1 VRRLVCACSLLA
13 ALALPP
19 TAAAK
24 GPVSALDVCGAD
36 GCAQVAVPQV
46 LRGPMG
52 LEQLMVRA
60 SAIARPPSPR
70 PFYRLRVRFGDASLT
85 VYYLPGGALL
95 RDQDWVRLSPR
106 LSAELDRV
114 VTTFA
119 PVPVRLSAVRIQ
131 GRRVPDPAAYRP
143 LLGHLRP
150 PRDGTAGADVTSSV
164 GLYLQTSAPT
174 PWGLG
179 RVVFALYD
187 PRSHLIDIAGT
198 TVEPGAQLRHAIER
212 DAGIASPGDGS
223 TSVWAG
229 GGIALIASAAAL
241 ALARRKVHASGR
253 RE

>member
-1 VRRLVCACSLLA
+1 VYAYPLLV
-13 ALALPP
+13 ALALPS

-24 GPVSALDVCGAD
+24 GPVTALHVCGAD
-36 GCAQVAVPQV
+36 GCGRVAVPQV

-52 LEQLMVRA
+52 LEQLMVTA
-60 SAIARPPSPR
+60 SAIARPPWPR

-85 VYYLPGGALL
+85 VYYLPGGAVL

-106 LSAELDRV
+106 LSTQLDRV
-114 VTTFA
+114 VTTVA

-131 GRRVPDPAAYRP
+131 GRRVPDPGAYRP

-150 PRDGTAGADVTSSV
+150 RRADAAGANVTSSV
-164 GLYLQTSAPT
+164 GLYLQTSTPT

-223 TSVWAG
+223 ASLWAG
-229 GGIALIASAAAL
+229 GGFALVASAAAL
-241 ALARRKVHASGR
+241 ALARRRVHTSGR

>member
-1 VRRLVCACSLLA
+1 VRRVVYACPLLV
-13 ALALPP
+13 ALALPS

-24 GPVSALDVCGAD
+24 GPVTALNVCGAD
-36 GCAQVAVPQV
+36 GCARVAVPQV

-52 LEQLMVRA
+52 LEQLMVSA
-60 SAIARPPSPR
+60 SAIAQPPSPR

-114 VTTFA
+114 VTPFV

-131 GRRVPDPAAYRP
+131 GRRVPDPGAYRP

-150 PRDGTAGADVTSSV
+150 PREDTAAADVTSSV
-164 GLYLQTSAPT
+164 GLYLQTSRPT

-187 PRSHLIDIAGT
+187 RRSHLIDIAGT
-198 TVEPGAQLRHAIER
+198 TVEPGSQLRHAIER

-223 TSVWAG
+223 ASRWAG
-229 GGIALIASAAAL
+229 GGIALVASAAVL
-241 ALARRKVHASGR
+241 ALVRRRVHTSGC